1 MNTKTVP
8 ISLSRNDY
16 NYLNYVQQGLLYSGH
31 PVSGVFDFSDIL
43 KACVLSS
50 SSYIYG
56 SWERIGKMIVEDF
69 LKAVGVKD
77 FDLPKTNKEFTLE
90 LKLELHKN
98 IVKSYLYETDNKELE
113 SLRREFGGDQLGS
126 EPLREPGMSNL
137 ILKLRGEEI
146 FLFDELK
153 DLLERFK
160 GSTVSYSEMTRTLF
174 RNTFIDVRREDSDR
188 TMVRDTLLGSFYV
201 YGVYG
206 FTAVESVL
214 IRSGILDGKN
224 YPTMSKD
231 GLEKLSRVYSDQ
243 TLFDIY
249 IEELK
254 KDLKSQ
260 GHEKRTK
267 RKAPKKEKIDSEKVP
282 IFQLMGKDRKLDEKY
297 RSVVI
302 NSLGFHSVFLGYVLL
317 HTEWFLGQHKIPL
330 LLPYFIS
337 TNELD
342 YTFTTVL
349 LNLALDPFIFFFHRL
364 FSVSKEYRDNPGR

>member
-1 MNTKTVP
+1 VNTKTVP

-77 FDLPKTNKEFTLE
+77 FDLPKTNKEFALE

-98 IVKSYLYETDNKELE
+98 IVKSYLYETDNKKLE
-113 SLRREFGGDQLGS
+113 SLRREYGGDQLGS

-174 RNTFIDVRREDSDR
+174 RNTFIDIRREDSDR
-188 TMVRDTLLGSFYV
+188 TMIRDTLLGSFYV

-214 IRSGILDGKN
+214 IRSGMLGGKN
-224 YPTMSKD
+224 YPTNVKD
-231 GLEKLSRVYSDQ
+231 GLES
-243 TLFDIY
+243 
-249 IEELK
+249 
-254 KDLKSQ
+254 
-260 GHEKRTK
+260 
-267 RKAPKKEKIDSEKVP
+267 
-282 IFQLMGKDRKLDEKY
+282 
-297 RSVVI
+297 
-302 NSLGFHSVFLGYVLL
+302 
-317 HTEWFLGQHKIPL
+317 
-330 LLPYFIS
+330 
-337 TNELD
+337 
-342 YTFTTVL
+342 
-349 LNLALDPFIFFFHRL
+349 
-364 FSVSKEYRDNPGR
+364 